1 MAESFS
7 QIETR
12 LLEIDERLRQI
23 DILIRV
29 NNLIISKFILQLSN
43 LKKQLNI
50 KDNNDFFKFS
60 ILQTDYEELV
70 NQYGK
75 QEVDKVLY
83 RLDRMLILNKINCP
97 NNIKNFVIKKLKKNS
112 VNGRTR

>member
-50 KDNNDFFKFS
+50 KDSNDFFKFS
-60 ILQTDYEELV
+60 ILQTDYEELI

-112 VNGRTR
+112 TNG